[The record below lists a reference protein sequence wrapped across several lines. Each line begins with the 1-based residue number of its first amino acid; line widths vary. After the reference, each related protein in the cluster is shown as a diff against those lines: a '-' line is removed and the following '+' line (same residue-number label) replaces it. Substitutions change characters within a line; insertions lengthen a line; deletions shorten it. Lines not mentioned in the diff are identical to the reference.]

1 MQILDIK
8 DDCGNTIRLN
18 ESSIHMINTFNIQ
31 VTKEFLSKN
40 IDKAIHILYKEHP
53 KLLNSKIDS
62 EGYLLDD
69 NGDKV
74 LDEANN
80 AIKATKQK
88 IDLPIELIEVLILG
102 MAVKS
107 YSIRALTN
115 DPRTGTSYVLNPYID
130 RYELAIQKAI
140 NYGYLPQEN
149 LKTDVSRQGFI

>member
-53 KLLNSKIDS
+53 KLLSSKIDS

-80 AIKATKQK
+80 AIKAIKQK
-88 IDLPIELIEVLILG
+88 IDLPIELI
-102 MAVKS
+102 KS